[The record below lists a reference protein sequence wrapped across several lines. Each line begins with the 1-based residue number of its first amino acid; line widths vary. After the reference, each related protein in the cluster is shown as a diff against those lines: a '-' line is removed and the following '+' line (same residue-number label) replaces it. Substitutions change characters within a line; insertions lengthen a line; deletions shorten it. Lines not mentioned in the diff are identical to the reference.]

1 MNDERDKTKMIL
13 SVFTEIFDES
23 STQWKLST
31 ERKCVKSNILLWK
44 LLRKLSISCERW
56 CFGKLFLL
64 DTDIS
69 MKAYIAKISSHFQV
83 VHFQLEKSFWIF
95 PHPEKREETFSLTLP
110 VLNISFLRW
119 KYEHLLLAGKS
130 FIWLFNLCFTRN
142 FYYSSHMH
150 EELCLCFVA
159 KYFMSMEKISTS
171 NKKEWSK
178 YYEIFNESSKLHRK
192 LLQRMEY

>member
-1 MNDERDKTKMIL
+1 MMNKTRQKWSL
-13 SVFTEIFDES
+13 FVSPEIFDEP
-23 STQWKLST
+23 STHWKLST
-31 ERKCVKSNILLWK
+31 KWKCGKSNILLRK
-44 LLRKLSISCERW
+44 LLRKLSISCERRY
-56 CFGKLFLL
+56 CGKLFLF

-83 VHFQLEKSFWIF
+83 VHFQLEKSFWVF
-95 PHPEKREETFSLTLP
+95 PHSEKREETFSLTLP

-119 KYEHLLLAGKS
+119 KYEHLLLVEKS

-150 EELCLCFVA
+150 GELCLYFDA

-171 NKKEWSK
+171 QEREWSK
-178 YYEIFNESSKLHRK
+178 YYEIFNESSKLRRK